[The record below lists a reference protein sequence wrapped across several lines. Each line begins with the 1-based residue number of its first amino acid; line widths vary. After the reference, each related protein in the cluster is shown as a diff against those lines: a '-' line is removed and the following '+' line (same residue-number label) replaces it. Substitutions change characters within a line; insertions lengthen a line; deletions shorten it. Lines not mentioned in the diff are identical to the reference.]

1 MDDFDF
7 IKAFAGVDVLQVEAV
22 GEVVGRVMAK
32 IFVGMVDAG
41 LSEQNAT
48 KIIIGAW
55 GEFFSSTL
63 GKAPS

>member
-41 LSEQNAT
+41 LSHDDAHLILRNGMIEL
-48 KIIIGAW
+48 
-55 GEFFSSTL
+55 FRSL
-63 GKAPS
+63 RPSW

>member
-7 IKAFAGVDVLQVEAV
+7 IKAFADVEILQVEAV
-22 GEVVGRVMAK
+22 GQVVGRVMGK
-32 IFVGMVDAG
+32 IYLGMIDAG
-41 LSEQNAT
+41 LSEQTAT